1 MHDRDLRI
9 ENNYRQRDY
18 NTYFGGDIAPD
29 FLARGRDGEIY
40 SIHAPGLPALVLP
53 AFALLGYRGVEAF
66 LLLLAA
72 ITGSLVWRIAWRA
85 TDDVASAWFAWAAVV
100 GSATFLL
107 HSFAVFPDAPGALV
121 VAASIL
127 LLFRLSLT
135 PEAVGPRA
143 LVAVS
148 FLLAAMPW
156 LHTRFVVLSAGL
168 GLAVAWRVLADPSR
182 SAGLKRRRAAIF
194 LLLPCASAVAWFGFF
209 QWIYGTPNPAAPYG
223 NSGASR
229 ATYVPGGLAG
239 LLFDEQ
245 FGLLAY
251 APVLA
256 FAIVGLFR
264 TTRAAVRVVAGA
276 TTAVAVL
283 YLAAVSTY
291 WLWWAGS
298 PANPARFAVA
308 VLPAL
313 AVPLATAWS
322 GAAAERRRMM
332 SAILAISLAI
342 SAVVTAQHGD
352 LAWNMR
358 NAEARW
364 LDWLGPVSNLPRGW
378 PSFFWTLDPASLRSE
393 WPFVIH
399 VIVWLAI
406 FVAGWEGLRRLGRQR
421 GWSSEAWRFALSCW
435 ICGGAMVAIQ
445 AGWWLTGATGLDPA
459 PSQVTVLA
467 AGGPL
472 LEIAPLSLHRLA
484 AVNGRMS
491 IVSEESGR
499 LDASPPW
506 LVLDSVPAGAYEL
519 RVSTT
524 RPRAGVLLVFAG
536 HASAPIRRLF
546 LKPLN
551 RQTLSL
557 DLPIGAP
564 GLVILPDA
572 DIERVS
578 GSIELRPMQ
587 VIQSRRLPKA
597 AMSYGAT
604 TVYFLDDNV
613 FTEAGGFWVRGGA
626 VAEMVLEGPG
636 GPEGFVLAHAA
647 KRPDGQQR
655 RHCQG
660 RQGMA

>member
-1 MHDRDLRI
+1 MRALVGPLIVGAAIWCAAGLVTVATPESAATRLAIPAAWWLLPLAVACAALVPAWRRRPLTALPAALSTLPWWPVSWPPIALIWTGPLAWLPIGAALVCAAGSRPLAAISRILRARDCRRSMTLAGVATLLAGTLVAWSVDAYVPGGDEPHYLVITQSLLHDRDLRI

-18 NTYFGGDIAPD
+18 ATYFGGDIAPD

-127 LLFRLSLT
+127 LLLRLSLT

-264 TTRAAVRVVAGA
+264 TTRAAVRVVAIA

-283 YLAAVSTY
+283 YLAAVST
-291 WLWWAGS
+291 L
-298 PANPARFAVA
+298 
-308 VLPAL
+308 L
-313 AVPLATAWS
+313 AVVGWFARQSRALCCGS
-322 GAAAERRRMM
+322 AARAGCSPGGRVVRRRRGTPPDDVGHPRH
-332 SAILAISLAI
+332 LAGHFGRRDR
-342 SAVVTAQHGD
+342 TA
-352 LAWNMR
+352 R
-358 NAEARW
+358 R
-364 LDWLGPVSNLPRGW
+364 PRVEH
-378 PSFFWTLDPASLRSE
+378 A
-393 WPFVIH
+393 
-399 VIVWLAI
+399 
-406 FVAGWEGLRRLGRQR
+406 Q
-421 GWSSEAWRFALSCW
+421 
-435 ICGGAMVAIQ
+435 CGGA
-445 AGWWLTGATGLDPA
+445 
-459 PSQVTVLA
+459 LA
-467 AGGPL
+467 
-472 LEIAPLSLHRLA
+472 RLA
-484 AVNGRMS
+484 RS
-491 IVSEESGR
+491 
-499 LDASPPW
+499 
-506 LVLDSVPAGAYEL
+506 
-519 RVSTT
+519 
-524 RPRAGVLLVFAG
+524 
-536 HASAPIRRLF
+536 
-546 LKPLN
+546 
-551 RQTLSL
+551 
-557 DLPIGAP
+557 
-564 GLVILPDA
+564 
-572 DIERVS
+572 
-578 GSIELRPMQ
+578 
-587 VIQSRRLPKA
+587 
-597 AMSYGAT
+597 
-604 TVYFLDDNV
+604 
-613 FTEAGGFWVRGGA
+613 
-626 VAEMVLEGPG
+626 
-636 GPEGFVLAHAA
+636 
-647 KRPDGQQR
+647 GQQSAAR
-655 RHCQG
+655 L
-660 RQGMA
+660 AEFLLDT